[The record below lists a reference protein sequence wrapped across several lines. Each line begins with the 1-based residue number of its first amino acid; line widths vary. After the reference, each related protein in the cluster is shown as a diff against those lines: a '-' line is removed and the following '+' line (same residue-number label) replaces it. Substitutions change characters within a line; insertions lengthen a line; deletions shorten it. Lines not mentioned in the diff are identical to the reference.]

1 MYFPGGPVVKTS
13 LSDAAGMG
21 LILSWGAKTHLL
33 RDKQSKHKQK
43 QCNKLNKDLI
53 FFLSIRNRRNSLVK
67 SESL

>member
-43 QCNKLNKDLI
+43 QCNKLNKDL
-53 FFLSIRNRRNSLVK
+53 FFFKVYEI
-67 SESL
+67 EGIA